1 MAAGVFAATA
11 TWLFTVSAV
20 YHVGA
25 WSPRARVIL
34 RRADHADI
42 LFLIAGTYTPLA
54 VLALGGDTR
63 IAILTVVWAGAAL
76 SAVFNTAWTGA
87 PRWVY
92 VPVYLGVGW
101 VAVLA
106 LPQLLRGAGLT
117 ALVLIVVG
125 GVLYSLG
132 GIAYGLQAPGPVAT
146 VVRISRGLPRLHR
159 RGIRL
164 PVHRRL
170 DCGPPRRVTPVGGD
184 RGDVGA
190 VLATAPI
197 AVDPVTD
204 GSQTGSRRPGSS
216 PGA

>member
-1 MAAGVFAATA
+1 MSTSEPGRPRLRGWIHAFAAPAVLAAGIVVTCRAPTAQAAAAAGVFAATA
-11 TWLFTVSAV
+11 TWLFTVSAI

-42 LFLIAGTYTPLA
+42 LFFIAGTYTPLA
-54 VLALGGDTR
+54 VLALDGDTR

-76 SAVFNTAWTGA
+76 SAVFNTAWTDV

-117 ALVLIVVG
+117 ALVLIVAG

-132 GIAYGLQAPGPVAT
+132 GIAHGLRRPDPWPRWFGFHEVFHACTVAAFA
-146 VVRISRGLPRLHR
+146 
-159 RGIRL
+159 
-164 PVHRRL
+164 
-170 DCGPPRRVTPVGGD
+170 CQY
-184 RGDVGA
+184 
-190 VLATAPI
+190 I
-197 AVDPVTD
+197 AVWIVVCH
-204 GSQTGSRRPGSS
+204 
-216 PGA
+216 AA